1 MSKAPSVEV
10 RDWIYTA
17 SLIASAVVGVLI
29 STGLVTQ
36 LVGTSIDKLIGAV
49 SVAAAGGPA
58 LAKLMLARQRRDRTL
73 DFSGS
78 AVEQATQSLQA
89 AQAEAEQKRAD
100 ADAAQAELDRLLD
113 MAASVSTTPPT
124 GDLMHGHG
132 PGR

>member
-1 MSKAPSVEV
+1 MSKSPSVEV

-29 STGLVTQ
+29 STGVVTQ

-58 LAKLMLARQRRDRTL
+58 LAKLMLSRQRKDATL
-73 DFSGS
+73 DFSGTP
-78 AVEQATQSLQA
+78 AEQAVQA
-89 AQAEAEQKRAD
+89 INATVAQAGTATADLEAIRSALSVVNGAAGD
-100 ADAAQAELDRLLD
+100 AQGMID
-113 MAASVSTTPPT
+113 
-124 GDLMHGHG
+124 GHG